1 MDKKTTMNQSSEKGH
16 ETFVFRKA
24 TSADETQVWK
34 LLREAAAEMLRIG
47 RTQWDEKYPDLESV
61 RNDIMYGE
69 CHVMTCNGKVA
80 ACMTLSFRGEPEY
93 LNLEGKWN
101 EDGEYSVIHRMA
113 VGLEFRGTGLSRRM
127 MSEAERLTIEH
138 RVNLMRIDTNFDN
151 VEMLAL
157 VNGSGFIY
165 CGKVHY
171 FHGGRRV
178 ERVAFDK
185 ILSL

>member
-1 MDKKTTMNQSSEKGH
+1 MDKKTTMNQSSEKGQ

-113 VGLEFRGTGLSRRM
+113 VGLEFRGKGLSRKM
-127 MSEAERLTIEH
+127 MSEAEHLTIGH
-138 RVNLMRIDTNFDN
+138 HVGLMRIDTNFDN

-157 VNGSGFIY
+157 INRSDFSY

-171 FHGGRRV
+171 YHGGRRV